1 MLLSSSPGTDAY
13 KLGAVSKQHDL
24 WAKRA
29 LDTTGYWI
37 YLDDSSY
44 TDTGWDAGSTGPGK
58 YEKLYNLRSEEDQV
72 DKAVKRMMVVERM
85 TVVIFTILLSILPS
99 WFHFSHSDKPS

>member
-1 MLLSSSPGTDAY
+1 M
-13 KLGAVSKQHDL
+13 SKQHDL

-44 TDTGWDAGSTGPGK
+44 TDTGWDAGSTGAGK
-58 YEKLYNLRSEEDQV
+58 HEKLNKLSSEEDQEEECTGHGTRREE
-72 DKAVKRMMVVERM
+72 AMG
-85 TVVIFTILLSILPS
+85 
-99 WFHFSHSDKPS
+99 